1 MRGSAC
7 GRPESSY
14 RRVSGGTELVLVA
27 WHVATEQSAV
37 RISIARLIRLQ
48 KRRAASLHSSCNVV
62 RRAHPAD
69 YDWNADAWPPDSGA
83 AERVAGQPAGQTAG
97 GGRTETRY

>member
-1 MRGSAC
+1 M
-7 GRPESSY
+7 
-14 RRVSGGTELVLVA
+14 
-27 WHVATEQSAV
+27 
-37 RISIARLIRLQ
+37 RISIARQIRLQ
-48 KRRAASLHSSCNVV
+48 KRRAASQRSSCNVV

-69 YDWNADAWPPDSGA
+69 YDWNPDAWPPDSGA